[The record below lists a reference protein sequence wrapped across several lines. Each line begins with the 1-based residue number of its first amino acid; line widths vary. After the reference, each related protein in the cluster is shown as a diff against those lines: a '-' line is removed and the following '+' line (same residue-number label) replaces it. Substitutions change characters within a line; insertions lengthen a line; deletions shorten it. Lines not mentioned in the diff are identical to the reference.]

1 MCVLQL
7 CLSNLRSLETQTLA
21 MSEAVKPSAERTKIC
36 LAQLSQNPQRMC
48 WVMLAQLP
56 GVHSLG
62 ASGQTQSCGLKDWDG
77 PEGVKLH
84 WNSKSLMPAMVGSQG
99 CFGDEVPFPP
109 GGWCFLLRC

>member
-21 MSEAVKPSAERTKIC
+21 IPGAVKPSAERTKIC
-36 LAQLSQNPQRMC
+36 LAQLSRNPQRMC
-48 WVMLAQLP
+48 WVMLAWLP

-62 ASGQTQSCGLKDWDG
+62 ASGRMQSCGVKGWG
-77 PEGVKLH
+77 GSEGVKLH
-84 WNSKSLMPAMVGSQG
+84 LHPKSLVPAVVDSFR

-109 GGWCFLLRC
+109 GGWCFLLRR